1 MDDFVPS
8 EILKRAFKYWWMLVL
23 LMVLGGVAGMLLVK
37 LQKPVYESQG
47 SITTSIDFA
56 YAGRLNEA
64 EEDYLIATVGDI
76 ISSSEVF
83 DKVKEQAASRD
94 ISVNDQQIKERFT
107 LARQGYRWELTVR
120 DQDPALA
127 QTLTQIWLEAADS
140 ALADFHAQT
149 LETVAYHTAE
159 IALQNCFSQMVVV
172 DPASA
177 SCSPDA
183 INAIRELLA
192 AGPSSESQLSQPDAI
207 LLSKISTELT
217 DNAYLPTNPEIFKR
231 NFTTLAGAITGLII
245 ALGILIFGKGGQK

>member
-8 EILKRAFKYWWMLVL
+8 ELLKRTFKFWWMLLL
-23 LMVLGGVAGMLLVK
+23 LMLLGGLAGMLLVK
-37 LQKPVYESQG
+37 LQKPLYESQG

-64 EEDYLIATVGDI
+64 EEDNLIATVGDI
-76 ISSSEVF
+76 ISSSDVF
-83 DKVKEQAASRD
+83 KQAKEQAASRD
-94 ISVNDQQIKERFT
+94 ISLTDQQIEERFT

-140 ALADFHAQT
+140 ALADFHTQT

-172 DPASA
+172 EPASA
-177 SCSPDA
+177 YCSPENIDT
-183 INAIRELLA
+183 IREMLA
-192 AGPSSESQLSQPDAI
+192 SNPAADSQVSQPNAI
-207 LLSKISTELT
+207 LLSKISTEIT

-231 NFTTLAGAITGLII
+231 NFTTLAGAIAGLLV
-245 ALGILIFGKGGQK
+245 ALGILIFGKGGTK